1 MDFSFDSFINRKSDY
16 DSKTQTHTCLWLREE
31 KMDIG
36 GGKISIADID
46 KLKEYPGTEVVT
58 ISGLRQ
64 DTFEYFIQTYGRQLK
79 AISFFKNK
87 FVEDWSLLGTLPD
100 VEYLQFFA
108 NQRIHSLWN
117 MSVNRSLTG
126 LCIEDFSNLSSI
138 DGIQTASALKDFRIG
153 NAIWSTM
160 VLDSLAPLAN

>member
-1 MDFSFDSFINRKSDY
+1 MDFSFDSFINGKSDY
-16 DSKTQTHTCLWLREE
+16 DFKTQTHTCLWLREE

-108 NQRIHSLWN
+108 NQRIHSL
-117 MSVNRSLTG
+117 TG

-138 DGIQTASALKDFRIG
+138 DGIQTAPALKDFRIG

>member
-1 MDFSFDSFINRKSDY
+1 MDFSFDSFINGKSDY

-46 KLKEYPGTEVVT
+46 KLKEYPGMEVVT

-64 DTFEYFIQTYGRQLK
+64 DIFEYFIQTYGRQLK

-108 NQRIHSLWN
+108 NQRIHSLI
-117 MSVNRSLTG
+117 G
-126 LCIEDFSNLSSI
+126 LCIEDFPNLSSI
-138 DGIQTASALKDFRIG
+138 DVTGFKLRR
-153 NAIWSTM
+153 
-160 VLDSLAPLAN
+160 L